1 MDPSNIDLPET
12 VTLHG
17 IPYDAGSSYL
27 RGAAKAPQAIR
38 RALHSASST
47 LCCESGLAPGDEPRL
62 IDAGDI
68 ELESGSSAWEQIEAA
83 TTKLLTGTAQNGGS
97 SGGALRNGNCHTR
110 LLTLGGD
117 HSISYPI
124 LRAHAK
130 SYESL
135 DLLQLD
141 AHPDL
146 YDALDGN
153 RLSHACP
160 FARIM
165 EDGLVARLIQ
175 VGIRTLNPHQR
186 AQAERFGV
194 EIVEMRTWSPEQ
206 SFDFRR
212 PLYLSLDLDVLDPA
226 FAPGVSHHE
235 PGGLS
240 TREVIGLIQS
250 LQADIVGAD
259 IVELNPDRDPTAVT
273 AMVAAKLLK
282 EIADRMLSGPVS
294 TR

>member
-1 MDPSNIDLPET
+1 MHRSKADFPKT

-17 IPYDAGSSYL
+17 IPFDAGSSYL
-27 RGAAKAPQAIR
+27 RGAAKAPQVLR
-38 RALHSASST
+38 RALHSASSN
-47 LCCESGLAPGDEPRL
+47 LCCESGSDLGNEPRL
-62 IDAGDI
+62 IDAGD
-68 ELESGSSAWEQIEAA
+68 LDFDSGASEWEQIETA
-83 TTKLLTGTAQNGGS
+83 TAELLTGASRDGTSQAGDGG
-97 SGGALRNGNCHTR
+97 TR
-110 LLTLGGD
+110 ILTLGGD
-117 HSISYPI
+117 HSITYPI
-124 LRAHAK
+124 LKAHAK
-130 SYESL
+130 SYGSL

-153 RLSHACP
+153 RSSHACP

-165 EDGLVARLIQ
+165 EDGLVARLVQ

-194 EIVEMRTWSPEQ
+194 EIVEMRAWHPEQ
-206 SFDFRR
+206 AFDFSR

-240 TREVIGLIQS
+240 TREVIRLIQG
-250 LQADIVGAD
+250 LQADIIGAD
-259 IVELNPDRDPTAVT
+259 IVELNPNRDPTGIT
-273 AMVAAKLLK
+273 AMAAAKLLK
-282 EIADRMLSGPVS
+282 EIADHMLSGP
-294 TR
+294 TLIPQPRME